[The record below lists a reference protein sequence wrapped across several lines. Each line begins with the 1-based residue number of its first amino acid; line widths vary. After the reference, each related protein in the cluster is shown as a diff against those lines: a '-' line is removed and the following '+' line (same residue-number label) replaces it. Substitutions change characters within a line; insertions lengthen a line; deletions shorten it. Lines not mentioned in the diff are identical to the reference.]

1 MAIESEIIHNACIM
15 VELEIA
21 DKDNQRACHSVTVYA
36 NGIGLHNWSF
46 DMDSLDDARAYFEDM
61 INQMRPE

>member
-36 NGIGLHNWSF
+36 NGINLHCWSF
-46 DMDSLDDARAYFEDM
+46 AMEDVADAR
-61 INQMRPE
+61 ITLRT